1 MESCSTGRLSQAVHI
16 RSSAV
21 IGGRAYLP
29 LSIVKSCALSLV
41 SLVKADLSFMNDNFN
56 FVYVLIFAS
65 VSHMSVYRPR
75 NLLITCFLFDFVLP
89 LKTSL
94 PSNWSILPLL
104 EATCTA
110 LLQNQITALL

>member
-56 FVYVLIFAS
+56 FV
-65 VSHMSVYRPR
+65 
-75 NLLITCFLFDFVLP
+75 
-89 LKTSL
+89 
-94 PSNWSILPLL
+94 
-104 EATCTA
+104 
-110 LLQNQITALL
+110 